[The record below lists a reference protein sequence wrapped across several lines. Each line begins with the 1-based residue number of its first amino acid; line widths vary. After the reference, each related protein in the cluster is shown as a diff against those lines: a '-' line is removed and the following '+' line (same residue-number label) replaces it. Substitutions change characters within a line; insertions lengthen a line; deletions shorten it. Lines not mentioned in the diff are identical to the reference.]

1 MAGKTQGVEPFVL
14 SHATVVVGD
23 KAGTV
28 YHDTSVMIGAD
39 GTIEKI
45 APSASTEIPEGYHN
59 LDATGKTVAPGLIN
73 GHVHLFSDGSP
84 LDPKM
89 LTPENKIRLSKALR
103 SPLGRPVLYEKDR
116 KSALTLLNSGV
127 TTFRSQGDIW
137 YADVAVRNQIVAGK
151 LLGPHILASGPL
163 LSTVGGH
170 GAPLISLE
178 CPDVDTARTNA
189 EQNLDKGVD
198 VIKIAATGGVVDS
211 QKLGEAGSPQMTVDQ
226 MKAICDVA
234 HADGKIVSAHAQS
247 PQGVL
252 NALEAGVDTIEHGAP
267 IDDRMRDLYLH
278 NPRSL
283 RGYSAVEPTLSAA
296 LPLSEM
302 DQSVTGI
309 TDVQLANT
317 KKVGAGMIEG
327 AKQAREAGIRIGVG
341 TDTAMTFDTQYGTWR
356 ELQLFVDYLGMS
368 RVEAFHDGTLGEAE
382 ILNIADRTGSVEQ
395 GKQAD
400 LIVLDE
406 NPLEDLHT
414 LEDPELVVVSGQP
427 VWHPEANRI
436 PEVDAVLRQTFG
448 Y

>member
-1 MAGKTQGVEPFVL
+1 MDKSTEDVEPFVL
-14 SHATVVVGD
+14 SHATVVIGD
-23 KAGTV
+23 KKGTV
-28 YHDTSVMIGAD
+28 YHDTSVVIGAD
-39 GTIEKI
+39 GTIEKV
-45 APSASTEIPEGYHN
+45 APTAETEVPEGYHN
-59 LDATGKTVAPGLIN
+59 LDASGKTVAPGLIN
-73 GHVHLFSDGSP
+73 GHVHLMSDGSP

-103 SPLGRPVLYEKDR
+103 SPVGRPLLYERAK

-137 YADVAVRNQIVAGK
+137 YADVAVRNRVNSGK

-178 CPDVDTARTNA
+178 SDDVDTARANA
-189 EQNLDKGVD
+189 EQNLDHGAD

-211 QKLGEAGSPQMTVDQ
+211 QKLGEAGAPQMTVDQ

-234 HADGKIVSAHAQS
+234 HAAGKIVSAHAQS
-247 PQGVL
+247 PEGVK
-252 NALEAGVDTIEHGAP
+252 NALQAGVDTIEHGAP
-267 IDDRMRDLYLH
+267 LDDEMTELYLH

-283 RGYSAVEPTLSAA
+283 RGFSAVEPTLSAA
-296 LPLSEM
+296 LPLSEIE
-302 DQSVTGI
+302 QSVTGI

-317 KKVGAGMIEG
+317 KHVCDGMIKG
-327 AKQAREAGIRIGVG
+327 AKQAREAGIRVGIG

-356 ELQLFVDYLGMS
+356 ELQLFVDYLGAS
-368 RVEAFHDGTLGEAE
+368 KVEAFYDGTLGEAE
-382 ILNIADRTGSVEQ
+382 ILGIDDHTGSVTE

-406 NPLEDLHT
+406 NPLENLHT
-414 LEDPELVVVSGQP
+414 LDDPELVIVSGQP
-427 VWHPEANRI
+427 VWHPEVTHL
-436 PEVDAVLRQTFG
+436 PEVDAILRQTFG